1 MLAPRSSSLLF
12 VRMVLAVI
20 VPATVMNA
28 QAVQPAS
35 IVKPGSSPRSWSI
48 FTEYSPG
55 SSHII
60 LGYSNQRE
68 FVTLGAGFT
77 QRLFRN
83 RVWSLN
89 YRAEIRPL
97 MVESDPV
104 LTGQYYDINLPA
116 VGGYPGLQAAGY
128 YRLPQE
134 IPVLSTAVKSQNYSF
149 NYNGQNYYQNYTFT
163 YGRRW
168 TYAAGLSPA
177 GLEAKF
183 FPHSKI
189 QPVLTLMTGFAVSPR
204 DIPIFDSS
212 AFNFTFSFGA
222 GLELFRTANRSMRV
236 EYRIQHLSNA
246 DLGATNPGID
256 SQMIHVGYSWGRKGL
271 FR

>member
-1 MLAPRSSSLLF
+1 MPLLGRRSPVSLL
-12 VRMVLAVI
+12 LAVAI
-20 VPATVMNA
+20 LPGILMGEVIHA
-28 QAVQPAS
+28 QPVLPGPSGQ
-35 IVKPGSSPRSWSI
+35 PGSSPRTWSI

-60 LGYSNQRE
+60 LGYTNQRE
-68 FVTLGAGFT
+68 FVMLGAAFT

-83 RVWSLN
+83 HIWALD

-104 LTGQYYDINLPA
+104 LTGWYYNMNQPPIGGNPA
-116 VGGYPGLQAAGY
+116 SQGSGYF
-128 YRLPQE
+128 RLLHE
-134 IPVLSTAVKSQNYSF
+134 MPVQSTAVKSSNYTF
-149 NYNGQNYYQNYTFT
+149 VFEGQTYYHDYTFT

-168 TYAAGLSPA
+168 TYVGGLSPA

-183 FPHSKI
+183 LPHSRI

-204 DIPIFDSS
+204 DIPMFDSS

-222 GLELFRTANRSMRV
+222 GFDFFRRSTRAMRL
-236 EYRIQHLSNA
+236 EYRVQHLSNA
-246 DLGATNPGID
+246 DIGTTNPGID
-256 SQMIHVGYSWGRKGL
+256 SQMIQVGYSWGK
-271 FR
+271 

>member
-1 MLAPRSSSLLF
+1 MLARRSLIL
-12 VRMVLAVI
+12 VLSWPI
-20 VPATVMNA
+20 VLIGVARA
-28 QAVQPAS
+28 QNVQPS
-35 IVKPGSSPRSWSI
+35 STRPGSSPRTWSI

-68 FVTLGAGFT
+68 FVTLGASFT
-77 QRLFRN
+77 QRLFQN
-83 RVWSLN
+83 RIWRLD

-104 LTGQYYDINLPA
+104 LTGDYYNINLPPYD
-116 VGGYPGLQAAGY
+116 GYPGLQESGY
-128 YRLPQE
+128 YRQPHE
-134 IPVLSTAVKSQNYSF
+134 TPVLSTALKSSNYTF
-149 NYNGQNYYQNYTFT
+149 TYHGQTYYQNYTFT

-168 TYAAGLSPA
+168 TYVVGLSPA
-177 GLEAKF
+177 GLEAKVL
-183 FPHSKI
+183 PRSKV

-222 GLELFRTANRSMRV
+222 GFDFFRRANRSMRF

-246 DLGATNPGID
+246 DLGTDPGID
-256 SQMIHVGYSWGRKGL
+256 SQMIHVGYSWGR
-271 FR
+271 